1 MSDNT
6 SVMGDEVGKAVA
18 LRFKQNLNT
27 PPRFY
32 FIDFE
37 D

>member
-6 SVMGDEVGKAVA
+6 SVMGDEVGKAGA
-18 LRFKQNLNT
+18 LKFKQNLNT
-27 PPRFY
+27 PPRLF
-32 FIDFE
+32 FIDFG

>member
-6 SVMGDEVGKAVA
+6 SVMGDEVGKAVER
-18 LRFKQNLNT
+18 RFKQNLNT
-27 PPRFY
+27 LPRLC

>member
-6 SVMGDEVGKAVA
+6 SVMGDEVGKAVE

-27 PPRFY
+27 LQGFVL
-32 FIDFE
+32 
-37 D
+37 